1 MQALRFLF
9 SPSGRLRPQAF
20 AVAAIAVYA
29 AGLASQLLTTPRVI
43 ARDGLWPFAMVQVVL
58 VWVWFSLH
66 AKRLRD
72 ADRSI
77 GLAAAASVLYILAVV
92 LLLMVAASFV
102 DPSTADA
109 GGPNAT
115 SALALI
121 LLVWITAILS
131 NSAGYDLVWVV
142 IAILTVLAFLPSI
155 VVLAV
160 TLWAATRP
168 SVESRSAV

>member
-1 MQALRFLF
+1 
-9 SPSGRLRPQAF
+9 
-20 AVAAIAVYA
+20 
-29 AGLASQLLTTPRVI
+29 
-43 ARDGLWPFAMVQVVL
+43 
-58 VWVWFSLH
+58 
-66 AKRLRD
+66 
-72 ADRSI
+72 
-77 GLAAAASVLYILAVV
+77 
-92 LLLMVAASFV
+92 MVAASFV
-102 DPSTADA
+102 DRSTADE

-142 IAILTVLAFLPSI
+142 VAILTVLAFLPSI

-168 SVESRSAV
+168 SVASRSTV